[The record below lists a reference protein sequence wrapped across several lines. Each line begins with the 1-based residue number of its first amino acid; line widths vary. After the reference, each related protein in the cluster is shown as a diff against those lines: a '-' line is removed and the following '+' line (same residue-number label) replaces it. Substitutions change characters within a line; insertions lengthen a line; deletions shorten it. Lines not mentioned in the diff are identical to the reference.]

1 MAKIFGIDLSYH
13 NGTVDF
19 EKVKAEGVEFVI
31 LRCGYASTSNRNS
44 YGKDTKFETYY
55 KDAKAAGLAV
65 GSYFYSRCNDN
76 ATAKAEAEFILK
88 CIAGKSFEYPI
99 WLDVEDQSTLSSA
112 NKETMTTAIETC
124 LDTIKNAGYKVG
136 IYTGVYIVRDNLIQ
150 SRIDKYDVWIAQ
162 WASSCSYTGNL
173 CMWQFGGETNKL
185 RSVKINGV
193 SSAACDQNYSAID
206 YAAGEESTG
215 QNNPFT
221 GDEITSGGTGGNGGT
236 GGGSS
241 GITGPGNLYLTFNNT
256 TTAQESLPN
265 ANVSDNWVDMH
276 RIKGI
281 TLHMYPPYHNCKAD
295 SMANYFKALGWD
307 RNFHYKVDKDT
318 KVDFSK
324 KPASGSTTGGN
335 KVGSSV
341 SDFEITPKDPL
352 NTGVTITGDENGV
365 YIENAGSNG
374 GSGGSGGG
382 GGDTGTPSA
391 PGTPIEGSNVA
402 TKIYNY
408 CVSQGCSCA
417 AACGIVGNA
426 QRESGFDPTL
436 LAYDGSG
443 SIGLFQWLATRR
455 TALEKAAQ
463 TAGVSYKDADFQI
476 QYMWSEWTSSY
487 YMNQLKKQYNMTLS
501 DFKALSSPE
510 KAATIFER
518 IFEVSAENTKLREQY
533 AREWYNKF
541 SVSSSSAEF
550 LEAEILTDEILYYE
564 LPETSD
570 EPFGWPVPGQEYV
583 QSNYGYRQDVLG
595 YRYHPGIDIVNMAGY
610 GAYCYADGRVEKVLT
625 NSVLS
630 GYVRVNHGNGLET
643 IYGSLQTIHVEEGEK
658 VVGGQCIGLTNI
670 TDANSLMHLHFG
682 MKINNQYVDPLYYV
696 QPGGGNKA
704 VPDCYYGVTTFDVTD
719 TNENI
724 TWDNVDKGK
733 ICFASAENNTH
744 TYIDANLF
752 NNQHAK
758 YTLSIGSFFYDEFDL
773 VEKSKEVDYPAT
785 EKILIEQTAK
795 ALYDEGFTSQ
805 QLWRE
810 FDLNRAPSPFLYLDK
825 DKWVAFCAEVDKQ
838 VEWLNKKYGIVT
850 ATYKPNELLE
860 NKNKNEF
867 VETAPGGASGS
878 TGGGGGGG
886 GDTGGGEDTGGVTNP
901 GSGSLGWPVP
911 GISTIISKFGKRKA
925 PTAGASTDHKGID
938 IPGPTGTTI
947 VAADSGKVVLAKT
960 GNNWGRGTY
969 MVIDHGNGLGTL
981 YQHLSKIT
989 ASLGSS
995 VSKGDKIAEMGNTGI
1010 STGSHLHFEVH
1021 TGFSGTK
1028 GTPVDPEKYVSAG
1041 KSSVGDFTIM
1051 ANVQDGGAG
1060 SPQIDVSFPEDEN
1073 SYTGLHL
1080 SGLGASSIDNGGVME
1095 YSVADPEDKNAK
1107 QPEIETIITQEEYYA
1122 IMEYATSGQIDL
1134 YANSFE
1140 PYDKDLDIA
1149 KTIGLQND
1157 ARLSTLTEVLRT
1169 LTENIIRYIVVE
1181 TGPGSIDH
1189 CVKPVDELSTLFMIS
1204 DCMCDPIYPD
1214 LIIPPKYVTSAY
1226 DALSQNSIPMRTVE
1240 DATIT
1245 LEDALDKSYSY
1256 DYELLDEVTKETTGK
1271 PINYYDPYPY
1281 DDKITDLE
1289 NHLPKVL
1296 IDEIESRVY
1305 SCNHPGCP
1313 IAHPMAKNFAMLNDM
1328 AINQSKYTEQ
1338 RLVQIENVLA
1348 TMVRYLGRM
1357 SSRMNINCVY
1367 YGGQTVMGKYKC
1379 IRCLRD
1385 NRIQDGATV
1394 TIDQCLS
1401 CTRYEPIIGQVY
1413 DILDETG
1420 FNGSAILDDMQ
1431 MSYMSLDDMKNLNL
1445 VEKRN
1450 TTYNYADTNKKEEEI
1465 PKSLIEEWKE
1475 KDLAKYKEENNITS
1489 DDEIAPSKYLFMM
1502 DWNRQAFDLQRPDVK
1517 DYPTEAIS
1525 AKYYDQAGDP
1535 GEEVEE
1541 KTPAEKLAD
1550 LFTPKEVYDKLAE
1563 GEWVDTRQE
1572 DDNMEINRYTSLD
1585 YYFENFNKNRTGYE
1599 YDNGL
1604 VGNVGLETTGGPGGS
1619 DWGME
1624 GVSISGG
1631 YNNGGGGNNGNN
1643 DIKDSVNGTGSE
1655 IRNKIVEYA
1664 YKVVQQNK
1672 DKEATYCGTH
1682 RTVDPDKLV
1691 RHGGSRNGC
1700 SNPICYDC
1708 TGLVSAAYRYAG
1720 LSSFYNKNA
1729 SGGSLVAEAL
1739 SNSAQI
1745 WEGNK
1750 AGFEKALPGDIIM
1763 VTNSK
1768 ISNFDPKNPPSTY
1781 HAMIYTSTNEVSH
1794 ASGNYEPGKA
1804 IKTQTVKYNDSHY
1817 GGKMFFVRCKELI
1830 TADAKAESS
1839 SSSGNVVFE
1848 EGTIDG
1854 NKYVCILNNARCT
1867 EYGPW
1872 DGSGTTVATGKSW
1885 SSVVNKSVASHN
1897 LPYGTKIY
1905 IPSLKGKVNST
1916 GIFTV
1921 EDTGGYCFDFDVATS
1936 KSSGVTGFRKAYILS
1951 YGSGKTSASFTYGR
1965 KVVDP
1970 NGTKYATAW
1979 KTYMT
1984 HGGCLIHFSKFNDE
1998 DAKAD
2003 WWK

>member
-19 EKVKAEGVEFVI
+19 KKVKAEGVEFVI

-65 GSYFYSRCNDN
+65 GSYFYSRCNNN

-136 IYTGVYIVRDNLIQ
+136 IYTGIYIIRNNLIQ

-162 WASSCSYTGNL
+162 WANSCSYTGNL

-206 YAAGEESTG
+206 YANGEESTG
-215 QNNPFT
+215 ENNPFT
-221 GDEITSGGTGGNGGT
+221 GDEITSGGTGGNGGN
-236 GGGSS
+236 GGGSG

-295 SMANYFKALGWD
+295 SMATYFKTLGWD

-324 KPASGSTTGGN
+324 KPVSGSTTGGN

-341 SDFEITPKDPL
+341 SDFNVTPKDPL

-365 YIENAGSNG
+365 YIDNAGSNG
-374 GSGGSGGG
+374 GSSGGGGGG

-436 LAYDGSG
+436 AAYDGSG

-455 TALEKAAQ
+455 TALEKAAK

-487 YMNQLKKQYNMTLS
+487 YMNQLKKKYNMTLA

-510 KAATIFER
+510 RAATVFER
-518 IFEVSAENTKLREQY
+518 IFEVSAETTKLREQY

-541 SVSSSSAEF
+541 SASSSSAEF
-550 LEAEILTDEILYYE
+550 LEAEILTDEILYHE
-564 LPETSD
+564 LSETSD
-570 EPFGWPVPGQEYV
+570 EPFGWPVPGQQYI
-583 QSNYGYRQDVLG
+583 QSYYGYRQDVLG

-643 IYGSLQTIHVEEGEK
+643 IYGSLQTIYVQEGEK
-658 VVGGQCIGLTNI
+658 VVGGQCIGLTNT

-696 QPGGGNKA
+696 QPGGGNKE
-704 VPDCYYGVTTFDVTD
+704 VPDCYYGVTASDITD
-719 TNENI
+719 ANENI

-795 ALYDEGFTSQ
+795 ALYDEGFTSKE
-805 QLWRE
+805 LWRE

-825 DKWVAFCAEVDKQ
+825 DKWVAFCTEVDKQ

-860 NKNKNEF
+860 NQNKNEF
-867 VETAPGGASGS
+867 VETAPGGASDN

-886 GDTGGGEDTGGVTNP
+886 DSDGGEDTGGVTNP

-911 GISTIISKFGKRKA
+911 GISTISSKFGPRKA
-925 PTAGASTDHKGID
+925 PTAGASTNHKGID
-938 IPGPTGTTI
+938 IPGATGTKI

-960 GNNWGRGTY
+960 GYNWGRGTY
-969 MVIDHGNGLGTL
+969 MVIDHGNGMGTL

-1010 STGSHLHFEVH
+1010 GTGSHLHFEVH

-1028 GTPVDPEKYVSAG
+1028 GTPVDPQKYVSAG

-1051 ANVQDGGAG
+1051 AQVQDGGAG
-1060 SPQIDVSFPEDEN
+1060 SPQIDVSFQQDEN

-1095 YSVADPEDKNAK
+1095 YSVGKPEDKNAK
-1107 QPEIETIITQEEYYA
+1107 QPEIKTIITQEEYYA
-1122 IMEYATSGQIDL
+1122 IMEYATSGQIEL

-1157 ARLSTLTEVLRT
+1157 ARLGMLTNVLRT
-1169 LTENIIRYIVVE
+1169 MTENIIRYIVVE

-1189 CVKPVDELSTLFMIS
+1189 CVKPVDELSSLYMIS

-1226 DALSQNSIPMRTVE
+1226 DALSKNSIPMRTVE

-1475 KDLAKYKEENNITS
+1475 KDLAKYKEENKITN
-1489 DDEIAPSKYLFMM
+1489 DDEISPSKYLFMM

-1563 GEWVDTRQE
+1563 GEWVDTRKE

-1585 YYFENFNKNRTGYE
+1585 YYFENFNQNRTGYE

-1624 GVSISGG
+1624 SVTVSG
-1631 YNNGGGGNNGNN
+1631 YNNGGENGSS
-1643 DIKDSVNGTGSE
+1643 DEIKDSVNGTGSE

-1664 YKVVQQNK
+1664 YKVVKQNK
-1672 DKEATYCGTH
+1672 DKEATYCGSH
-1682 RTVDPDKLV
+1682 RTVDPNKLV

-1763 VTNSK
+1763 VANSK
-1768 ISNFDPKNPPSTY
+1768 ISNFNPKNPPSTY
-1781 HAMIYTSTNEVSH
+1781 HAMIYTGTNEVSH

-1804 IKTQTVKYNDSHY
+1804 IKTQNVGYNHSHY
-1817 GGKMFFVRCKELI
+1817 GGKMFFIRCKELI
-1830 TADAKAESS
+1830 TADAKAEAAAT
-1839 SSSGNVVFE
+1839 SGSANVVFE
-1848 EGTIDG
+1848 SGTIDG
-1854 NKYVCILNNARCT
+1854 NKYVCKLLNARTT

-1872 DGSGTTVATGKSW
+1872 DGSGTTVASGKGW

-1897 LPYGTKIY
+1897 LPYGTKLY

-1921 EDTGGYCFDFDVATS
+1921 EDTGGYCFDFDIATS
-1936 KSSGVTGFRKAYILS
+1936 KSYGVTGYRTAYILS
-1951 YGSGKTSASFTYGR
+1951 YGSGKVSASFTYGR

-1970 NGTKYATAW
+1970 NGTKYVTAW
-1979 KTYMT
+1979 KAYMAK
-1984 HGGCLIHFSKFNDE
+1984 GGCLIHFSKFNDD
-1998 DAKAD
+1998 DAKAS